1 MKCNAVAVDLF
12 CGVGGLTHGLQES
25 GIKVIAGLD
34 TDASCKYAFEE
45 NNDSRF
51 IEDDVSNVQGADI
64 KKLYPKNSIKILVG
78 CAPCQTFSQHTVK
91 NRDREKDERWG
102 LLYQF
107 LRLIKDSKPDI
118 VSMENVPQLRY
129 YRVFEDFV
137 HELKK
142 EGYFVNYKLVNCLR
156 YGIPQR
162 RIRLVLLASKKGE
175 IELVSETHNPKNY
188 VTVKQVIGS
197 LPKIK
202 DGEVHK
208 DDPIHRSWKLS
219 PMNKKRIRQ
228 SKAGGSWM
236 DWDDELRLNCHKR
249 KSGGTYKAVYGR
261 MEWNKPSPTITTQ
274 FYSYGTGRFGHP
286 KQNRAI
292 SLREGA
298 LLQTFPEDYKFFL
311 KEDNI
316 FFSEIGRH
324 IGNAVPV
331 ELGKVIGESIK
342 KHIMECFK

>member
-1 MKCNAVAVDLF
+1 
-12 CGVGGLTHGLQES
+12 
-25 GIKVIAGLD
+25 
-34 TDASCKYAFEE
+34 
-45 NNDSRF
+45 
-51 IEDDVSNVQGADI
+51 
-64 KKLYPKNSIKILVG
+64 
-78 CAPCQTFSQHTVK
+78 
-91 NRDREKDERWG
+91 
-102 LLYQF
+102 
-107 LRLIKDSKPDI
+107 
-118 VSMENVPQLRY
+118 
-129 YRVFEDFV
+129 
-137 HELKK
+137 
-142 EGYFVNYKLVNCLR
+142 
-156 YGIPQR
+156 
-162 RIRLVLLASKKGE
+162 
-175 IELVSETHNPKNY
+175 
-188 VTVKQVIGS
+188 
-197 LPKIK
+197 
-202 DGEVHK
+202 
-208 DDPIHRSWKLS
+208 
-219 PMNKKRIRQ
+219 
-228 SKAGGSWM
+228 M
-236 DWDDELRLNCHKR
+236 DWDDELRLNCHKK